1 MEENKKGR
9 GRPKKQDN
17 SYIDKIFDDDD
28 DDLRNILKTKPKS
41 DTPDDLD
48 KVNIDNEALNDIEE
62 FEKQDGVN
70 DIPENEFNPLDE
82 PVMQRSY
89 TGGINNTGG
98 NTINPYTLQ
107 EKIIDE
113 PKYNTTAS
121 SSKIEVDND
130 LINPNSNTDSKSS
143 GSSGNTAKNIND
155 IPNDIPNSSNEVK
168 KDEIT
173 PQSENIK
180 ELSPKEKREA
190 VEKTADAILIAWRSY
205 VPLPFIYFSKYNEKK
220 LKKLHDNDEI
230 DLDVEVKADGTNF
243 REYVKEFN
251 SNVEQIFQVSDE
263 EVEALKDPLVDVLM
277 EKDIALT
284 PTQRLL
290 FTAGQLLVT
299 KVMMCAKMISEKRND
314 IEDMKIMHSERIQL
328 RERELE
334 EQKQSRLA
342 ELTEQ
347 QRERAERLAEQE
359 RNRAER
365 LGEQKSERAERLR
378 KERENERENERKIRE
393 EQKNTFQDVEDDNI
407 IEIVKDASEKLDV
420 DLPTLDDALNTTDI
434 DDDDIPII

>member
-17 SYIDKIFDDDD
+17 SYLDKIFEDED
-28 DDLRNILKTKPKS
+28 DDLRNILKAKPKS
-41 DTPDDLD
+41 DTPEDAD
-48 KVNIDNEALNDIEE
+48 KVSIDNDTLNDIEE
-62 FEKQDGVN
+62 FEKQEGVN
-70 DIPENEFNPLDE
+70 DIPDNEFNPLEE

-89 TGGINNTGG
+89 TGGITNSGG
-98 NTINPYTLQ
+98 SPINPYTLQ
-107 EKIIDE
+107 EKIIEE
-113 PKYNTTAS
+113 PKYNATAS
-121 SSKIEVDND
+121 SSKIDVDND
-130 LINPNSNTDSKSS
+130 LINPNSNTDSK
-143 GSSGNTAKNIND
+143 GSGNTAKNIND
-155 IPNDIPNSSNEVK
+155 IPNDIPNTSNDVK
-168 KDEIT
+168 REEIT

-205 VPLPFIYFSKYNEKK
+205 VPLPFIYFSKFNEKK

-230 DLDVEVKADGTNF
+230 DLDIEVKSDGTNF

-251 SNVEQIFQVSDE
+251 SNVEQIFSVSDE
-263 EVEALKDPLVDVLM
+263 EVLALKDPLVDVLM

-290 FTAGQLLVT
+290 FTAGQLLVS
-299 KVMMCAKMISEKRND
+299 KVMMCAKLISEKKSD
-314 IEDMKIMHSERIQL
+314 MEDMKIMHSERIQL

-342 ELTEQ
+342 ELTKQ

-359 RNRAER
+359 RNRAEI

-378 KERENERENERKIRE
+378 EERENERENERKIRE

-407 IEIVKDASEKLDV
+407 IEIVKDASDKLDV
-420 DLPTLDDALNTTDI
+420 DLPTLDDALNSTEI
-434 DDDDIPII
+434 DDDYDIPSI